1 VFRGV
6 SFFIGGLY
14 LEPLVFRCASFFY
27 QTSFVRSHLCLEV
40 SLFSSEMFYLNPLM
54 YRGAS
59 FFLSEIFIWIPL
71 RLGVHLSSSKV
82 FYLEP
87 LVFRGASFFLGC
99 LCFEQTNESCNN
111 APSFVTLAYQAYQLL
126 SNTELMVIAI
136 LTMVKRVRPSL
147 GLIIVAFSIKL
158 VLVGQ

>member
-6 SFFIGGLY
+6 SFFIGDVLFKPPYVSG
-14 LEPLVFRCASFFY
+14 
-27 QTSFVRSHLCLEV
+27 CL
-40 SLFSSEMFYLNPLM
+40 
-54 YRGAS
+54 

-82 FYLEP
+82 FYLKP

-136 LTMVKRVRPSL
+136 LTMVKRVRAVLRFDHS
-147 GLIIVAFSIKL
+147 SIFNKACARRS
-158 VLVGQ
+158 VKNC